1 MKIDNALLTLG
12 LQPKHIG
19 YWYLS
24 EALVLCQ
31 EDSERITAV
40 LKALYWPIA
49 QRHLVSVSSVEVA
62 MRRAIR
68 AAWLHADGRTAMEH
82 LLRHKLP
89 TPPSNRELLS
99 ARVVWICRDAV

>member
-12 LQPKHIG
+12 LQPNHVG

-24 EALVLCQ
+24 EALTLCQ
-31 EDSERITAV
+31 EDPERITAV

-49 QRHLVSVSSVEVA
+49 QRHRVSVSSVEVA
-62 MRRAIR
+62 MRRAIQAGWR
-68 AAWLHADGRTAMEH
+68 RIDGRTAMEH

-89 TPPSNRELLS
+89 APPSNGELL
-99 ARVVWICRDAV
+99 AALVVRLCRDTV